1 MIAALLLSTMLSA
14 APADDTWTRDA
25 LIRDATERLLNGE
38 DLPRDMDEKLLRLG
52 PSDRIEVLIFLRRS
66 GMMVGPAWGAD
77 RLLAP
82 AKTQGI
88 SQ

>member
-1 MIAALLLSTMLSA
+1 MIAALLLSSALSA
-14 APADDTWTRDA
+14 VPADGVWTRDA
-25 LIRDATERLLNGE
+25 LIRDATERLLLGE

-66 GMMVGPAWGAD
+66 GMMVGPSWAAD

-82 AKTQGI
+82 AKPQGT